1 MVKEA
6 STKLYTLNKRLG
18 GKMYSATMLYLPS
31 KIVNDSAFPLKRNGR
46 LIVKIVADKIVIEN
60 EKKAKRR
67 RKKV

>member
-31 KIVNDSAFPLKRNGR
+31 KIVNDSAFPLKRKGR

-60 EKKAKRR
+60 EKKAKRW